1 MAYALA
7 PVRWSFGFVT
17 TASSTRYLSGSLN
30 LTTFRRDVSYSSV
43 GKLTRATGEASFRRV
58 ENEDKEEEE
67 GDVFQVLTA
76 VTSDYNDIIIVD
88 TPKSRMLLLD
98 SSHNVHSILY
108 KEQMWTGSYW
118 DEFASLPAIIPE
130 GPIAI
135 LGLGGGT
142 TAHLMLAS
150 WPSLQLEG
158 WEIDGILIDKAR
170 NFLGLSDLEKRSED
184 GGILNIHIGDALDP
198 SVRISGGYA
207 GIVIDLF
214 SNGKVLPQLQQVGMW
229 LDLKDRLMVGGRI
242 MINCGGNE
250 VVHVTENGMRS
261 EVSSTDCF
269 LPHIS
274 VIEALSEVFPK
285 QLCWKKLPKEKGENY
300 LALTGPF
307 PELHSWSAVVPE
319 PLRESVKEWR
329 PYERLS

>member
-1 MAYALA
+1 
-7 PVRWSFGFVT
+7 
-17 TASSTRYLSGSLN
+17 
-30 LTTFRRDVSYSSV
+30 
-43 GKLTRATGEASFRRV
+43 
-58 ENEDKEEEE
+58 
-67 GDVFQVLTA
+67 
-76 VTSDYNDIIIVD
+76 
-88 TPKSRMLLLD
+88 
-98 SSHNVHSILY
+98 
-108 KEQMWTGSYW
+108 MWTGSYW

>member
-1 MAYALA
+1 
-7 PVRWSFGFVT
+7 
-17 TASSTRYLSGSLN
+17 
-30 LTTFRRDVSYSSV
+30 
-43 GKLTRATGEASFRRV
+43 
-58 ENEDKEEEE
+58 
-67 GDVFQVLTA
+67 
-76 VTSDYNDIIIVD
+76 
-88 TPKSRMLLLD
+88 
-98 SSHNVHSILY
+98 
-108 KEQMWTGSYW
+108 
-118 DEFASLPAIIPE
+118 
-130 GPIAI
+130 
-135 LGLGGGT
+135 
-142 TAHLMLAS
+142 MLAS

-170 NFLGLSDLEKRSED
+170 DFLGLSVLEKHSDD

-214 SNGKVLPQLQQVGMW
+214 SDGKILPQLQQVGMW
-229 LDLKDRLMVGGRI
+229 LDLKDRLMVGGRL

-250 VVHVTENGMRS
+250 VVNVTDNGVCN

-269 LPHIS
+269 WLHNS
-274 VIEALSEVFPK
+274 MIEALSEVFPK

-319 PLRESVKEWR
+319 PLKASVKEWR

>member
-7 PVRWSFGFVT
+7 PVINIRPWSFGFVT
-17 TASSTRYLSGSLN
+17 TASSIRYLSRSLN
-30 LTTFRRDVSYSSV
+30 LSTFRRYVPYSSV
-43 GKLTRATGEASFRRV
+43 GKLTKATGDASFRRV
-58 ENEDKEEEE
+58 EDEDEEEE
-67 GDVFQVLTA
+67 VFQVLTA
-76 VTSDYNDIIIVD
+76 VTSDYNDIVIVD

-98 SSHNVHSILY
+98 SSYNVHSILY

-170 NFLGLSDLEKRSED
+170 NFLGLSDLEKHSAD

-214 SNGKVLPQLQQVGMW
+214 SNGKVLPQLQQVGLW

-242 MINCGGNE
+242 MINCGGN
-250 VVHVTENGMRS
+250 VVHVTENGMCS

-285 QLCWKKLPKEKGENY
+285 QVCHDIKLYLEKAELLCTSSSCEN
-300 LALTGPF
+300 
-307 PELHSWSAVVPE
+307 
-319 PLRESVKEWR
+319 
-329 PYERLS
+329 

>member
-1 MAYALA
+1 MAYAVA
-7 PVRWSFGFVT
+7 PQMAYAVAPQIHSRPWSFGFV
-17 TASSTRYLSGSLN
+17 SSIGSSNGYLSGSLN
-30 LTTFRRDVSYSSV
+30 LRKFQSDVPYSSV
-43 GKLTRATGEASFRRV
+43 GRLTRATGEASFRRV
-58 ENEDKEEEE
+58 EDEEEE
-67 GDVFQVLTA
+67 EVFQVLTA
-76 VTSDYNDIIIVD
+76 VTSNYNDIVIVD

-98 SSHNVHSILY
+98 SSNNVHSILY
-108 KEQMWTGSYW
+108 KDQMWTGSYW
-118 DEFASLPAIIPE
+118 DEFVSLPAIIPE

-135 LGLGGGT
+135 FGLGGGT

-158 WEIDGILIDKAR
+158 
-170 NFLGLSDLEKRSED
+170 
-184 GGILNIHIGDALDP
+184 
-198 SVRISGGYA
+198 
-207 GIVIDLF
+207 IVIDLF
-214 SNGKVLPQLQQVGMW
+214 SDGKILPQLQQVGMW
-229 LDLKDRLMVGGRI
+229 LDLKDRLMVGGRL

-250 VVHVTENGMRS
+250 VVNVTDNGICS

-269 LPHIS
+269 WPNNS

-319 PLRESVKEWR
+319 ALRASVKEWR

>member
-1 MAYALA
+1 MAYAVA
-7 PVRWSFGFVT
+7 PQMAYAVAPQIHSRPWSFGFV
-17 TASSTRYLSGSLN
+17 SSIGSSNGYLSGSLN
-30 LTTFRRDVSYSSV
+30 LRKFQSDVPYSSV
-43 GKLTRATGEASFRRV
+43 GRLTRATGEASFRRV
-58 ENEDKEEEE
+58 EDEEEE
-67 GDVFQVLTA
+67 EVFQVLTA
-76 VTSDYNDIIIVD
+76 VTSNYNDIVIVD

-98 SSHNVHSILY
+98 SSNNVHSILY
-108 KEQMWTGSYW
+108 KDQMWTGSYW
-118 DEFASLPAIIPE
+118 
-130 GPIAI
+130 
-135 LGLGGGT
+135 
-142 TAHLMLAS
+142 
-150 WPSLQLEG
+150 
-158 WEIDGILIDKAR
+158 LIDKAR
-170 NFLGLSDLEKRSED
+170 KFLGLSVLEKHSDD
-184 GGILNIHIGDALDP
+184 GGILNINIGDALDP

-214 SNGKVLPQLQQVGMW
+214 SDGKILPQLQQVGMW
-229 LDLKDRLMVGGRI
+229 LDLKDRLMVGGRL

-250 VVHVTENGMRS
+250 VVNVTDNGICS

-269 LPHIS
+269 WPNNS

-319 PLRESVKEWR
+319 ALRASVKEWR